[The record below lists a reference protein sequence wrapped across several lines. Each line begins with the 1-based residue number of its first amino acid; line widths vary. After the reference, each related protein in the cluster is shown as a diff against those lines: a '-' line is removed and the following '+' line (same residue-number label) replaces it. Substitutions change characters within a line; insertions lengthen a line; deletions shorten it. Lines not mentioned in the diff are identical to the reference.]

1 MTYKHNTPTFNVD
14 RKVVNFKDFS
24 KDIESEKEELNKIKR
39 QNKPNSERQQLIG
52 GERAKYN
59 KVTHKLDRNLSP
71 DMVKGKIDAIEDLE
85 ESKINENQ
93 IHIPEEYSGVRME
106 LGESTSPQDIID
118 LYNNYV
124 EEGVP
129 LVSYSEYGTE
139 GKFYNEDDDEI
150 PTDVILDELNYSIVG
165 DDSIEE
171 SKINESSMDENV
183 YDELKKSSKYRKLV
197 DNFRNAIRDFENGT
211 SDIYDE
217 GDTDQYMAFQN
228 VLQDALDEAQ

>member
-1 MTYKHNTPTFNVD
+1 MTYKHNTPTFNVN

-52 GERAKYN
+52 RERAKYN

-71 DMVKGKIDAIEDLE
+71 DMIKGKIDAIEELE

-106 LGESTSPQDIID
+106 LGEFTSPQDIID

-183 YDELKKSSKYRKLV
+183 YDELKQSSKYRKLV

>member
-52 GERAKYN
+52 RERAKYN

-71 DMVKGKIDAIEDLE
+71 DMIKGKIDAIEELE

>member
-1 MTYKHNTPTFNVD
+1 MTFKDNTPTFNVN

-24 KDIESEKEELNKIKR
+24 KDIESEKEELDKIKR

-52 GERAKYN
+52 NTRIKYN
-59 KVTHKLDRNLSP
+59 KVTRKMDWNLSP
-71 DMVKGKIDAIEDLE
+71 DMIKGKIDAIEELE
-85 ESKINENQ
+85 ESKMYENQ

-106 LGESTSPQDIID
+106 LGEFTSPEDIMD
-118 LYNNYV
+118 TYNSTV
-124 EEGVP
+124 AREDVP
-129 LVSYSEYGTE
+129 QLTGYWDGI
-139 GKFYNEDDDEI
+139 FYTEDDVD
-150 PTDVILDELNYSIVG
+150 TTLDAVLDELNYAIVG

-183 YDELKKSSKYRKLV
+183 YDELKQSSKYRKLV
-197 DNFRNAIRDFENGT
+197 DNFRNAIRDFESGVSNL
-211 SDIYDE
+211 YDE

>member
-1 MTYKHNTPTFNVD
+1 MTFKDNTPTFNVN

-24 KDIESEKEELNKIKR
+24 KDIESEKEELDKIKR
-39 QNKPNSERQQLIG
+39 QNKPNSERQKLIG
-52 GERAKYN
+52 NPRIKYN
-59 KVTHKLDRNLSP
+59 KVTHKMDWNLSP
-71 DMVKGKIDAIEDLE
+71 DMVKGKIDAIEELE
-85 ESKINENQ
+85 ESKMYENQ

-106 LGESTSPQDIID
+106 LGEFTSPEDIMD
-118 LYNNYV
+118 AYNSTV
-124 EEGVP
+124 AREDVP
-129 LVSYSEYGTE
+129 QLTGYWDGI
-139 GKFYNEDDDEI
+139 FYTEDDVD
-150 PTDVILDELNYSIVG
+150 TTLDAVLDELNYSIIG
-165 DDSIEE
+165 DESIEE

-183 YDELKKSSKYRKLV
+183 YDELKQSSKYRKLV

>member
-1 MTYKHNTPTFNVD
+1 MTYKHNTPTFNVN

-71 DMVKGKIDAIEDLE
+71 DMVKGKIDAIKELE
-85 ESKINENQ
+85 ESKMYENQ

-106 LGESTSPQDIID
+106 LGESTSPEDIID

-139 GKFYNEDDDEI
+139 GKFYNADDDEI
-150 PTDVILDELNYSIVG
+150 TTDVILDELNYSIVG
-165 DDSIEE
+165 DESIEV

-183 YDELKKSSKYRKLV
+183 YDELKQSSKYRKLV
-197 DNFRNAIRDFENGT
+197 DNFRNAIRDFESGVL
-211 SDIYDE
+211 DLYDE

>member
-1 MTYKHNTPTFNVD
+1 MTFKDNTPTFNVN

-52 GERAKYN
+52 RERAKYN

-71 DMVKGKIDAIEDLE
+71 DMVKGKIDAIEELE
-85 ESKINENQ
+85 ESKMYENQ

-106 LGESTSPQDIID
+106 LGEFTSPEDIMD
-118 LYNNYV
+118 AYNSTV
-124 EEGVP
+124 AREDVP
-129 LVSYSEYGTE
+129 QLTGYWDGI
-139 GKFYNEDDDEI
+139 FYTEDDVD
-150 PTDVILDELNYSIVG
+150 TTLDAVLDELNYSIIG
-165 DDSIEE
+165 DESIEE

-183 YDELKKSSKYRKLV
+183 YDELKQSSKYRKLV

>member
-1 MTYKHNTPTFNVD
+1 MTFKDNTPTFNVN

-24 KDIESEKEELNKIKR
+24 KDIESEKEELDKIKR
-39 QNKPNSERQQLIG
+39 QNKPNSERQKLIG
-52 GERAKYN
+52 NPRIKYN
-59 KVTHKLDRNLSP
+59 KVTHKMDWNLSP
-71 DMVKGKIDAIEDLE
+71 DMVKGKIDAIEELE
-85 ESKINENQ
+85 ESKMYENQ

-106 LGESTSPQDIID
+106 LGEFTSPQDIID

>member
-1 MTYKHNTPTFNVD
+1 MTHKHNTPTFNVN

-24 KDIESEKEELNKIKR
+24 KDIESEKEELDKIKR

-71 DMVKGKIDAIEDLE
+71 DMVKGKIDAFEELE
-85 ESKINENQ
+85 ESKMYENQ
-93 IHIPEEYSGVRME
+93 IHISKEYSGIRIE
-106 LGESTSPQDIID
+106 LGVSTSPQDIID

-150 PTDVILDELNYSIVG
+150 PTDVILDELNYAING
-165 DDSIEE
+165 DDS
-171 SKINESSMDENV
+171 SMSGNV
-183 YDELKKSSKYRKLV
+183 YDKLKKSSNYRKLV
-197 DNFRNAIRDFENGT
+197 DNFRNAIRDFESGVSN
-211 SDIYDE
+211 IYDE
-217 GDTDQYMAFQN
+217 GDTDQYRDFQN

>member
-1 MTYKHNTPTFNVD
+1 MTFKDNTPTFNVN

-24 KDIESEKEELNKIKR
+24 KDIESEKEELDKIKR
-39 QNKPNSERQQLIG
+39 QNKPNSERQKLIG
-52 GERAKYN
+52 NPRIKYN
-59 KVTHKLDRNLSP
+59 KVTHKMDWNLSP
-71 DMVKGKIDAIEDLE
+71 DMVKGKIDAIEELE
-85 ESKINENQ
+85 ESKMYENQ

-106 LGESTSPQDIID
+106 LGEFTSPEDIMD
-118 LYNNYV
+118 AYNSTV
-124 EEGVP
+124 AREDVP
-129 LVSYSEYGTE
+129 QLTGYWDGI
-139 GKFYNEDDDEI
+139 FYTEDDVD
-150 PTDVILDELNYSIVG
+150 TTLDAVLDELNYSIVG